1 MYRYKTQN
9 MTTKNLVLVILSVM
23 LFSACS
29 KNNSIDNPNPVG
41 NPFDTIKKNPNAYTS
56 GATMYIDDLVL
67 YTADGAHRDPQMLKD
82 FMTRNIPNDV
92 NKFSYGQSSVSYNNS
107 VPALEFLENNRV
119 KLNDI
124 QMEIVSKTDTEMLL
138 SPLDSANMPG
148 PESQWLGHCMLLHEQ
163 VPQYNPYSICQSA
176 GGNCKKYRKTYPV
189 KISGKDYSL
198 PILNYAVVSNCSI
211 LFYNSAPMPNY
222 FNKGILNGLVQNKD
236 SVIVQISRL
245 PLIK

>member
-1 MYRYKTQN
+1 
-9 MTTKNLVLVILSVM
+9 MTTRNLLLVVFSVV

-29 KNNSIDNPNPVG
+29 KDSSIDNPNPGG
-41 NPFDTIKKNPNAYTS
+41 NPLDTIKKNPNAYTP
-56 GATMYIDDLVL
+56 GKTMYIDDLVL
-67 YTADGAHRDPQMLKD
+67 YTSDGAHRDPQMLKD
-82 FMTRNIPNDV
+82 FMTRNFPENV
-92 NKFSYGQSSVSYNNS
+92 NIFSYGQSSVTYTNS
-107 VPALEFLENNRV
+107 IPALEFLENNRV
-119 KLNDI
+119 KLNNI

-148 PESQWLGHCMLLHEQ
+148 AESTWLGHCMLLHEQ

-189 KISGKDYSL
+189 KISGKDYYL

-211 LFYNSAPMPNY
+211 LFYNAAPMPNY

-245 PLIK
+245 PLTK